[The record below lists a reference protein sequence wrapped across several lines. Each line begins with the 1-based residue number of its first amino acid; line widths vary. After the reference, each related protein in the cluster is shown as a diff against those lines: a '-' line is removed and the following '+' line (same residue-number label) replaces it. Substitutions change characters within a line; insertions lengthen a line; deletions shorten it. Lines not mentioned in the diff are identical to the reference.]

1 MSEMPHRAPAEAS
14 QEVSEMRGFLRGGIV
29 LIAIVAAGSVALRA
43 SGAWR
48 RLEAQGKWPS
58 GVAGRVITWVYPR
71 MFGWLY
77 AVFAEILDLQ
87 ADDEVLDVGCG
98 TGAFLRTR
106 ASHVRRIAGLDHSEV
121 AIAVALRENCERVA
135 EGTAQFVVGDV
146 TALPWPSETF
156 SAVTSNCV
164 DCYED
169 VARPA
174 LEEMY
179 RVLRPG
185 GRAVVADDRRQ
196 MMEEIGFSRV
206 SVGRLRRGFIAGE
219 ITTGSKG

>member
-1 MSEMPHRAPAEAS
+1 
-14 QEVSEMRGFLRGGIV
+14 MRGFLRRGIAV
-29 LIAIVAAGSVALRA
+29 VAIIAIVGVALRA

-48 RLEAQGKWPS
+48 RVEAQGKWPS
-58 GVAGRVITWVYPR
+58 GLAGRVVTWVYPR
-71 MFGWLY
+71 TSGWLY
-77 AVFAEILDLQ
+77 DIFARFLDLKP
-87 ADDEVLDVGCG
+87 DDEVLDVACG

-106 ASHVRRIAGLDHSEV
+106 ASHVRRIAGLDHSAL
-121 AIAVALRENCERVA
+121 AIAVALRENRERVA
-135 EGTAQFVVGDV
+135 EGTAKFVVGDV

-169 VARPA
+169 LARPA
-174 LEEMY
+174 IAEMY

-196 MMEEIGFSRV
+196 VMEEIGFSRV
-206 SVGRLRRGFIAGE
+206 SVRRPGRGIIAGYV
-219 ITTGSKG
+219 TTGFKE